1 MRYVRYKFKSK
12 IHYGKIEGENIRQIS
27 CKPWDP
33 SYKEMKDLVPLKKV
47 SMLSPCEPSKVIG
60 VALNYPGVSDNIYK
74 MDEPLFFLKP
84 STSVIG
90 SMEEIINPFKDLD
103 VWGECELAIVIG
115 KLVKKAS
122 KEEAADSILGYAV
135 ANDVSERAFQ
145 IERGGQWIKGK
156 SFDSSCPLGPWLVTK
171 EEVGDTQNL
180 GIWLEI
186 NGKRFQNGN
195 TRTMIFNVNYIMSY
209 ISCFMTLMPG
219 DVIITGTPPGVGLGQ
234 NPPVFLKD
242 GDKMRLG
249 IEGLGE
255 QSQSVI
261 SYPD

>member
-135 ANDVSERAFQ
+135 ANDVSVNNIHNRDHHLARSKAADTFCV
-145 IERGGQWIKGK
+145 I
-156 SFDSSCPLGPWLVTK
+156 GPWIDTDFTPNNQKIQGYHNKILLREGKLNQRFWK
-171 EEVGDTQNL
+171 ET
-180 GIWLEI
+180 EI
-186 NGKRFQNGN
+186 
-195 TRTMIFNVNYIMSY
+195 IVLIY
-209 ISCFMTLMPG
+209 L
-219 DVIITGTPPGVGLGQ
+219 L
-234 NPPVFLKD
+234 
-242 GDKMRLG
+242 
-249 IEGLGE
+249 
-255 QSQSVI
+255 
-261 SYPD
+261 